1 VKVQRPG
8 IEKMVH
14 TDLEILGELA
24 KLIEKRTYWGR
35 FYKVTEIV
43 NELAEAIINELDFE
57 KEARNADIFYKNYQG
72 DKNVII
78 PRVYWNFTHKKVL
91 TLEYVE
97 GVKISDISGLKTAD
111 YNLQKICTNLVDALF
126 KQIYEHGFF
135 HADPHPGNLA
145 IGPGEK
151 IVFYDFGQIG
161 VIDDFLKEN
170 CIELLLGM
178 MRYDVDKVTRALLRL
193 GAGSD
198 SVNRTELKREV
209 ARLQQKYYGLPLSQI
224 KMGEALGE
232 LVELSTRFRIR
243 IPPEL
248 SLMAKMLMTVENIV
262 AQLHPQLSIV
272 DIAEPYGRKVLMKKY
287 SAGKIKEKL
296 QNFSLDYASL
306 LSAAPRELED
316 ILGLIKDGELK
327 IKLEHTNLRRL
338 LARADVISNRISLAI
353 ILASIIIGTSLIVNN
368 STSHFLNR
376 FPLVEAGFALAMILG
391 LFLVYSIMK
400 SGKY

>member
-1 VKVQRPG
+1 VVKVQRPG

-135 HADPHPGNLA
+135 HADP
-145 IGPGEK
+145 
-151 IVFYDFGQIG
+151 
-161 VIDDFLKEN
+161 
-170 CIELLLGM
+170 
-178 MRYDVDKVTRALLRL
+178 
-193 GAGSD
+193 
-198 SVNRTELKREV
+198 
-209 ARLQQKYYGLPLSQI
+209 
-224 KMGEALGE
+224 
-232 LVELSTRFRIR
+232 
-243 IPPEL
+243 
-248 SLMAKMLMTVENIV
+248 
-262 AQLHPQLSIV
+262 
-272 DIAEPYGRKVLMKKY
+272 
-287 SAGKIKEKL
+287 
-296 QNFSLDYASL
+296 
-306 LSAAPRELED
+306 
-316 ILGLIKDGELK
+316 
-327 IKLEHTNLRRL
+327 
-338 LARADVISNRISLAI
+338 
-353 ILASIIIGTSLIVNN
+353 
-368 STSHFLNR
+368 
-376 FPLVEAGFALAMILG
+376 
-391 LFLVYSIMK
+391 
-400 SGKY
+400 

>member
-1 VKVQRPG
+1 
-8 IEKMVH
+8 
-14 TDLEILGELA
+14 
-24 KLIEKRTYWGR
+24 
-35 FYKVTEIV
+35 
-43 NELAEAIINELDFE
+43 
-57 KEARNADIFYKNYQG
+57 
-72 DKNVII
+72 
-78 PRVYWNFTHKKVL
+78 
-91 TLEYVE
+91 
-97 GVKISDISGLKTAD
+97 
-111 YNLQKICTNLVDALF
+111 
-126 KQIYEHGFF
+126 
-135 HADPHPGNLA
+135 
-145 IGPGEK
+145 
-151 IVFYDFGQIG
+151 
-161 VIDDFLKEN
+161 
-170 CIELLLGM
+170 
-178 MRYDVDKVTRALLRL
+178 
-193 GAGSD
+193 
-198 SVNRTELKREV
+198 
-209 ARLQQKYYGLPLSQI
+209 
-224 KMGEALGE
+224 
-232 LVELSTRFRIR
+232 LSTRFRIR